1 MINDIVTRLQDIGS
15 LRGNMSG
22 SVIPV
27 ACMEAADE
35 IERLRAENK
44 FLRQFADDLETAS
57 EIDRVRFTSKIIS
70 LEMELRHER

>member
-1 MINDIVTRLQDIGS
+1 MSDDILDL
-15 LRGNMSG
+15 LRSDEWMNHLYG
-22 SVIPV
+22 P
-27 ACMEAADE
+27 AADE

-70 LEMELRHER
+70 LEMELRHE